1 MTLRPTTSPI
11 PANTPKRGQKGKKP
25 SIVLARS
32 ATRSRKW
39 LEGSRGCS
47 LGDLNQPPEV
57 VGSVD
62 NSSGRAS
69 WRCSSWN
76 WANAVKPL
84 PRHDHFAKW
93 KIIFQLSTKFYKI
106 SQKWPLQKMIK
117 KWSKND
123 QKTTPQ
129 KVEKT
134 PFSLLH
140 TPAIPAELT
149 YRKRGGVKSSTSC
162 WRNHINP

>member
-1 MTLRPTTSPI
+1 MFFFVVWADWIFGWDSCDR
-11 PANTPKRGQKGKKP
+11 TPERGAQRCHG
-25 SIVLARS
+25 SGF
-32 ATRSRKW
+32 
-39 LEGSRGCS
+39 EGSRGCS
-47 LGDLNQPPEV
+47 LGDLFQPPEV
-57 VGSVD
+57 VGSMD

-93 KIIFQLSTKFYKI
+93 KIIFQLSKKFYKI
-106 SQKWPLQKMIK
+106 SQKSPLQKMIK